1 MYPPLLV
8 YIVIEWT
15 LTEYDTLSKNNE
27 SNILDVGPLEIDDSD
42 KNILKFKFNI
52 ALNLKSLKDS
62 ENVKNN
68 IFTRNG
74 IIIEND
80 TNTETDTYPEVFEE
94 IYTTEYNAI
103 VTTIKENYTK
113 NEKIDTGTEK
123 NDTYSEES
131 KETYSTENNII

>member
-1 MYPPLLV
+1 M
-8 YIVIEWT
+8 
-15 LTEYDTLSKNNE
+15 
-27 SNILDVGPLEIDDSD
+27 DVGPLEIDDSD

-74 IIIEND
+74 MIIGND
-80 TNTETDTYPEVFEE
+80 TNTETVTYPEVSEE
-94 IYTTEYNAI
+94 IYSTEYNTI

-113 NEKIDTGTEK
+113 NEKIDTATEK
-123 NDTYSEES
+123 NDTYSEKS

>member
-1 MYPPLLV
+1 M
-8 YIVIEWT
+8 
-15 LTEYDTLSKNNE
+15 
-27 SNILDVGPLEIDDSD
+27 DVGPLEIDDSD
-42 KNILKFKFNI
+42 INDMKFKFNI

-80 TNTETDTYPEVFEE
+80 TNTETVTYPEVSEK
-94 IYTTEYNAI
+94 IYTTEYNTI
-103 VTTIKENYTK
+103 VTTIKENHTK
-113 NEKIDTGTEK
+113 NEKIDTDTENEK

-131 KETYSTENNII
+131 KETYSTENNTI

>member
-1 MYPPLLV
+1 MQLNV
-8 YIVIEWT
+8 YGLPCKSDE
-15 LTEYDTLSKNNE
+15 SK
-27 SNILDVGPLEIDDSD
+27 IMDVGPLEIDDSD
-42 KNILKFKFNI
+42 INDLKFKFNI

-80 TNTETDTYPEVFEE
+80 TNTETDTNPEVSEE
-94 IYTTEYNAI
+94 IYATEYNTV

-113 NEKIDTGTEK
+113 NEKIDTDTENEK